1 MQLYVV
7 VFSFYCPEKATLIIF
22 KAYKFMKQLSRI
34 VFIINPISGTGRKD
48 VVEEAIARH
57 IDRERYDPAIRY
69 TEYAGHA
76 AEIAH
81 EAALDGVEIV
91 VAVGGDGTIN
101 EVARSLVHTNTALGI
116 IPCGSGNGLARH
128 LHIPLEPMAAMKVI
142 NRGVVHCLD
151 YARINGE
158 AFFCTCGVGFDAFIS
173 MKFAEAGKRGL
184 ATYVEKTLKD
194 GLSYK
199 PETYRLTLDGEG
211 GLTEQYEAFL
221 IACANASQY
230 GNNAFIAPHASMNDG
245 LLDVTILQPFKVLE
259 TPTIVMQLFS
269 KTLPQNAHVKTFRTK
284 RLRIEREK
292 AGVAHCDG
300 DPFDTGKVIDVELI
314 ENSFNVVVNEN
325 AHSLAQRSEFE
336 NVFFEQFIE
345 PFQAWDPLSDL
356 KRTSEEIRRKTSGEI
371 RRLNAAVLERLRKL

>member
-1 MQLYVV
+1 MN
-7 VFSFYCPEKATLIIF
+7 
-22 KAYKFMKQLSRI
+22 QLSRI

-57 IDRERYDPAIRY
+57 IDRECYLPSIRY

-81 EAALDGVEIV
+81 EAALEGIEIV

-128 LHIPLEPMAAMKVI
+128 LHIPLDPMAAMKII
-142 NRGVVHCLD
+142 NRGVIHCLD
-151 YARINGE
+151 YARINGQP
-158 AFFCTCGVGFDAFIS
+158 FFCTCGVGFDAFIS

-184 ATYVEKTLKD
+184 VTYVEKTLKD
-194 GLSYK
+194 GLTYK
-199 PETYRLTLDGEG
+199 PETYRLTLDGEE
-211 GLTEQYEAFL
+211 GLSEQYEAFL

-230 GNNAFIAPHASMNDG
+230 GNNAFIAPQASMKDG
-245 LLDVTILQPFKVLE
+245 LLDVTILQPFNVLE
-259 TPTIVMQLFS
+259 TPAIVMQLFS

-284 RLRIEREK
+284 HLRIEREK

-300 DPFDTGKVIDVELI
+300 DPFDTSEIIDVELI
-314 ENSFNVVVNEN
+314 EKSFNVVVNEN
-325 AHSLAQRSEFE
+325 AHTLAQRSGFE
-336 NVFFEQFIE
+336 NAFIEQFIE
-345 PFQAWDPLSDL
+345 PFHAWDPLNDL
-356 KRTSEEIRRKTSGEI
+356 KRTGEELRRKTSGEI